1 MKEVLKKKENE
12 PQLFYNMRKLFIDI
26 LKPKNKKQFSLYDMY
41 SNIFIN
47 MIFLRCTYQKKTE
60 DFIKDFFQ
68 KNKKKFTKLASNNI
82 FDGLAITSSIK

>member
-26 LKPKNKKQFSLYDMY
+26 LKPKNKKQFALYDMY

-60 DFIKDFFQ
+60 DFIQ